1 MARGLSA
8 SVEAVNLL
16 AVVEYQQAGQA
27 LVSFLVS
34 FAYVRKRSARTTE
47 DGQPRSQ
54 TVPTYAGPSRADLE
68 SMWACQSSVDALQ
81 QSATA
86 GQAPE

>member
-1 MARGLSA
+1 MARGLGA
-8 SVEAVNLL
+8 SVEAVSLL

-27 LVSFLVS
+27 LVS

-54 TVPTYAGPSRADLE
+54 TVLTYPGPSRADLE
-68 SMWACQSSVDALQ
+68 SVWACA
-81 QSATA
+81 SAS
-86 GQAPE
+86 QAAE